1 MNCADQDYVTD
12 KNNDTKSKL
21 ASCIQAIVDIKHPD
35 VHQLNDNNYTW
46 AILHHL
52 YQYSRQPDGRKREE
66 TSVESLVQSILY
78 SSKVKKY
85 HGNENLSHFWMM
97 LLTGAEKY
105 LVWII
110 KRN

>member
-1 MNCADQDYVTD
+1 
-12 KNNDTKSKL
+12 
-21 ASCIQAIVDIKHPD
+21 
-35 VHQLNDNNYTW
+35 
-46 AILHHL
+46 
-52 YQYSRQPDGRKREE
+52 
-66 TSVESLVQSILY
+66 VESLVQSILY